1 MRTNLRRALLVIAV
15 VLAASV
21 PAFAQGIVRGTVVDA
36 EGKPVE
42 GATVLIE
49 NVASGRKAETKT
61 DRSGSFLQVGMSSGG
76 YTVTATKD
84 TLTATLKA
92 NVGQARPAVLQFT
105 LTRTSGLSPAEAKAQ
120 AAMAALATSALASL
134 KAGNDDEAIRQFN
147 EIVAT
152 IPTCADCYYNL
163 GMAYA
168 KKQQYPQA
176 EAAFLKVTELRPD
189 SGEAFAGLANV
200 YNAQKK
206 YDLAA
211 AAGAKAQ
218 SLAGS
223 GGGSAEATYNNGVIL
238 FNSQKFAEAK
248 TQFEAAVKIDPNMA
262 MAQYQLGMTSLNL
275 GDIALAVSSL
285 EAYMK
290 IDPTG
295 PKSAEVKTALP
306 ALQGMLPK

>member
-1 MRTNLRRALLVIAV
+1 MRTNLSRALLVIAV
-15 VLAASV
+15 LLAASA
-21 PAFAQGIVRGTVVDA
+21 PAFAQGIVRGKVVDA

-42 GATVLIE
+42 GANILIE
-49 NVASGRKAETKT
+49 ATASGRKAETKT
-61 DRSGSFLQVGMSSGG
+61 DKGGEFLQVGMSSGA
-76 YTVTATKD
+76 YKVTASKD
-84 TLTATLKA
+84 KLTATLNA
-92 NVGQARPAVLQFT
+92 SVGQARPAVLQFR
-105 LTRTSGLSPAEAKAQ
+105 LTATSGLSAEDAKAQ

-147 EIVAT
+147 EIVAK

-163 GMAYA
+163 GVAYG
-168 KKQQYPQA
+168 KKQQYA
-176 EAAFLKVTELRPD
+176 EAEASFLKVTELRPD

-218 SLAGS
+218 SMAGS

-248 TQFEAAVKIDPNMA
+248 AQFEAAVKIDPNMA
-262 MAQYQLGMTSLNL
+262 MAQYQLGMTALNL
-275 GDIALAVSSL
+275 GDIPLAVSSL
-285 EAYMK
+285 EAYMR

-306 ALQGMLPK
+306 ALQGMLKK